1 MYWDRLWL
9 TFVSHS
15 SIDRGRLYDVCT
27 SCPSL
32 STRLRL
38 WLLLTPG
45 IWRRVP
51 WQMYGP
57 REPAA
62 YVVKVNRGNIH
73 RHPNKTW
80 SFAYELGL
88 FCHGTNDADFML
100 TGAYTP
106 LDFWDTLFGVFHN
119 QATKS
124 ASTCLHSDWSPFL
137 RILEPDTLPRN
148 TAQ

>member
-15 SIDRGRLYDVCT
+15 CIDRGLYDVCT

-38 WLLLTPG
+38 WRLLTPG
-45 IWRRVP
+45 IRRRVP

-62 YVVKVNRGNIH
+62 FVVKVNRGNLH
-73 RHPNKTW
+73 TDTPRNPEV
-80 SFAYELGL
+80 SFTNLGL
-88 FCHGTNDADFML
+88 FCHGTNDADFTL
-100 TGAYTP
+100 PGAYTP
-106 LDFWDTLFGVFHN
+106 LDFWDTLFYVFHN
-119 QATKS
+119 QATKPT
-124 ASTCLHSDWSPFL
+124 STCLHSDWSPFL
-137 RILEPDTLPRN
+137 RIWEPDTPPCN
-148 TAQ
+148 TSQ